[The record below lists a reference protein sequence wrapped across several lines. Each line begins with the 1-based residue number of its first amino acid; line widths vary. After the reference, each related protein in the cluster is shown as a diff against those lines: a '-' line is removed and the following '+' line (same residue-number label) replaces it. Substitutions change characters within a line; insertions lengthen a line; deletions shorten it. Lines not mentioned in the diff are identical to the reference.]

1 MIFRTTQKK
10 NSERSE
16 VKFKL
21 RVDGVQVKN
30 ISENAKNTGHCS
42 EFPLHKNFK
51 LVLEQNVTNQ
61 AYHKVTYRSQKC
73 LVQSLN
79 QQLYL
84 VN

>member
-1 MIFRTTQKK
+1 M
-10 NSERSE
+10 
-16 VKFKL
+16 KFKL

-42 EFPLHKNFK
+42 ELPLHKKFK

-61 AYHKVTYRSQKC
+61 TYLKLRCRSQIC
-73 LVQSLN
+73 LAQSLI
-79 QQLYL
+79 QQFYL